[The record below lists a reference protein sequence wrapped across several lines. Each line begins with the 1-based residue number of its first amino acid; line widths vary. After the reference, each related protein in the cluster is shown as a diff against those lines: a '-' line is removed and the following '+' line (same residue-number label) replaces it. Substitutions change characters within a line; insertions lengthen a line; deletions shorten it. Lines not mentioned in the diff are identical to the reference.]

1 MSTAK
6 RVLDPFLVVE
16 RGDMSGNITS
26 AASVVRS
33 YDMVTYFIE
42 WSGSAPVGSL
52 SFEYVQK
59 ESINPALEHWEQID
73 LGPAVG
79 SYIPIS
85 GNSGS
90 HTIIF
95 SIVPFV
101 KLRAVYTRSS
111 GTGSLDITIVAKEQ

>member
-1 MSTAK
+1 MAA
-6 RVLDPFLVVE
+6 
-16 RGDMSGNITS
+16 NITGQG
-26 AASVVRS
+26 SVVRNM
-33 YDMVTYFIE
+33 DMVTFFVE
-42 WSGSAPVGSL
+42 WTGTAPVGSL

-59 ESINPALEHWEQID
+59 ESINPALEVWEQID

-85 GNSGS
+85 GDTGS

-111 GTGSLDITIVAKEQ
+111 GTGTLDITIVGKEG